1 MMDTLDMFAV
11 VEESYRASF
20 WLYES
25 TKGVT
30 ALGPVYETVE
40 EAQAA
45 LESLAGE
52 PLTFTP
58 VSGHDLAY
66 ASQVWK
72 QKRNVAVVYRDTG
85 TIMCEAALPEGW
97 FVPGDPRRAESPS

>member
-1 MMDTLDMFAV
+1 MDTLDMFAV

-25 TKGVT
+25 AQGVT
-30 ALGPVYETVE
+30 ALGPAYDSVG
-40 EAQAA
+40 EAQEA
-45 LESLAGE
+45 LKSHAGE
-52 PLTFTP
+52 ALVFTP

-66 ASQVWK
+66 ASLVWK

-85 TIMCEAALPEGW
+85 TIVCEAPLPEGW
-97 FVPGDPRRAESPS
+97 FMPGDPRRVKSPS